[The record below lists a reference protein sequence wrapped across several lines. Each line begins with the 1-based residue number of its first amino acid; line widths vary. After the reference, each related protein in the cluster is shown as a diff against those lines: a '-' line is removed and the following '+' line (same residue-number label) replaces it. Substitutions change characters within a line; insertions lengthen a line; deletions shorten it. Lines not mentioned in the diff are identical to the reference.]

1 METLCL
7 LSYRGGAGSTSRVG
21 TDAQRYTLPR
31 DRGESERG
39 REGCLVQVEHEPA
52 ARACAAAIRAL
63 LAAVDE
69 LDDRALLEPSRC
81 FGWNR
86 LDTVI
91 HVHLGWQEMLLGMVS
106 PTAAEPDVDAA
117 SYWRTDP
124 PGNDDSTDALDQI
137 TYLHRLGSAYR
148 RPTGA
153 VGHLRITAETLAG
166 AVERMTP
173 GRVRFQGHVIETGDF
188 LATWATE
195 TAVHHLD
202 LDLGAGAPGPDPA
215 ALRLARQTAEALA
228 GGPIEATDDV
238 EAALRGWDR
247 RV

>member
-7 LSYRGGAGSTSRVG
+7 LSYRGGAGSTPRVG

-31 DRGESERG
+31 DRGESEHG
-39 REGCLVQVEHEPA
+39 RKGCPVRVEHQPA
-52 ARACAAAIRAL
+52 AHACAAAIRAL
-63 LAAVDE
+63 LAAADG

-86 LDTVI
+86 LDTLV
-91 HVHLGWQEMLLGMVS
+91 HVHLGLQEMLLGLVS
-106 PTAAEPDVDAA
+106 PTDDEPDVDAA

-137 TYLHRLGSAYR
+137 SYLHRLGSAYR
-148 RPTGA
+148 RPIGA
-153 VGHLRITAETLAG
+153 VGHLRVTAQTLAD
-166 AVERMTP
+166 AVQRMPP
-173 GRVRFQGHVIETGDF
+173 GRVRFQGHVLETGDF

-195 TAVHHLD
+195 VAVHHLD
-202 LDLGAGAPGPDPA
+202 LDLDADAPGPDPE

-228 GGPIEATDDV
+228 GDPIEAADDV
-238 EAALRGWDR
+238 QATLRGWDR
-247 RV
+247 RA